1 MLKWDFRGKTKKL
14 LSLLAAAAMAVTSLT
29 GAISVSAAEKG
40 DVVLTKTLSPISGQ
54 TNGAKLTV
62 YSSGLCEIE
71 GTGENGAGSVNT
83 LDVLSYN
90 KANTPEIKDIDIIE
104 IDIKEG
110 ITHIGTAALYSVTTL
125 TKLTIPSTVVS
136 IGNSTFDGLSN
147 PELVVDCKMKCD
159 NTEGLKIPANNSF
172 LRGFAGKFKVHTQ
185 EAVDYFGKVSAL
197 LGKIVLVNDDGSEQ
211 DIVQTIKSGTFN
223 AYTGQQSGANYVLDS
238 KGVFTVTG
246 AGEDGSGSIGTFSST
261 FSATYK
267 DQIKEIVIKE
277 GITHIGE
284 FANLGNCTK
293 ISIPESVTLIGNDS
307 FRGCN
312 NPDLVIDIKGTP
324 TIQSAFSQVFGT
336 IKVYNQTAYENVAK
350 VAKSAKI
357 ELVGDERQDATLT
370 ISLDESKLNDG
381 KYEFNYGDDSAVKV
395 EGNEG
400 EGTVTFG
407 LYNETDKNCVTNQLK
422 NEFVTTGNIKYI
434 DRLGTFFIRASVP
447 QTATHKAAVSNIL
460 TVTISLTVDK
470 TELQAVYDEYV
481 KKTDSS
487 VSANRAHSNKYKE
500 ESYKSFG
507 DALVKANGY
516 IRSYT
521 VTQEEIDAVIAEI
534 KETYKDLKFDY
545 ATEEEIQA
553 LKDVIARAE
562 ELAKTKYD
570 YIKDIWDATGFD
582 KAIADAKSALTDF
595 TMDGQEQPL
604 HSDVEYRTSN
614 LNKCFDKPLQLE
626 PAAAK
631 EYAWSQ
637 LDPLIA
643 EAKEVELEK
652 DDYTAE
658 TYKPLG
664 DLLVEVEGKTLHDM
678 FRETIES
685 YTEQF
690 KTAIAGLVIDQ
701 VLPTPGDPFLP
712 VYTGGG
718 EAYIYQDGVADD
730 SLESV
735 TTIRFTV
742 NNDYAFGNDTLDI
755 TAVINGV
762 RSAGKLNF
770 NRGIG
775 LQGTLELTNP
785 IKGGQSMTLFAST
798 LGGGIEIDPNTP
810 VYNITMIEF
819 LDKRGRVLKY
829 ITDATVAKDALTAAI
844 AEANAVEAGNYTD
857 DSYASLKKA
866 LDAAEA
872 LGDNATA
879 AEFKAAK
886 EAIDAAIEALAYK
899 PADYTK
905 VDEAIAKVPSDLSK
919 YTEETAKAVTDAVA
933 AVVRDKN
940 ITEQDVVDGYA
951 KAIEDAIAGLQAKQT
966 SSKTTSK
973 TTNTTAKTT
982 KATKATR
989 SADAVK
995 KDKSAAKKAMKQAKI
1010 TKLTVK
1016 SKAKKIN
1023 ATWNKVKKAKGYE
1036 VQVST
1041 NKKFKKSKIIFKKL
1055 TTKKKL
1061 TIKNKKIKS
1070 KKTYYVRV
1078 RAYATYKD
1086 TNNVVQKVYS
1096 AWNKK
1101 LRKVKVK

>member
-1 MLKWDFRGKTKKL
+1 MFKRNFRGKTKKL

-29 GAISVSAAEKG
+29 GAISVSAEDTSGTFIA
-40 DVVLTKTLSPISGQ
+40 VSGQ
-54 TNGAKLTV
+54 
-62 YSSGLCEIE
+62 
-71 GTGENGAGSVNT
+71 ENGANWTLSSEGVLTITGAGSGGAGSIGDTNSINNYI
-83 LDVLSYN
+83 DQ
-90 KANTPEIKDIDIIE
+90 IKE

-110 ITHIGTAALYSVTTL
+110 ITHLGSTVLYNMKAL
-125 TKLTIPSTVVS
+125 TKLTIPSTIVS
-136 IGNSTFDGLSN
+136 ISGSTTFSGLSN
-147 PELVVDCKMKCD
+147 PELVVDCKVKCD
-159 NTEGLKIPANNSF
+159 NIEGLTMPANNSF

-197 LGKIVLVNDDGSEQ
+197 LGKMVLVNDDGSEQ
-211 DIVQTIKSGTFN
+211 DVVQSVKSGTFK
-223 AYTGQQSGANYVLDS
+223 AYSGQQDGADYVLDT
-238 KGVFTVTG
+238 KGVFTITG
-246 AGEDGSGSIGTFSST
+246 AGENGSGSIGNFSST

-277 GITHIGE
+277 GITHVGDSIT
-284 FANLGNCTK
+284 NLKNCTK
-293 ISIPESVTLIGNDS
+293 ITFPESITLIGSSAFRDS
-307 FRGCN
+307 N
-312 NPDLVIDIKGTP
+312 NPELVIDLKGTP
-324 TIQSAFSQVFGT
+324 TLSGTGNNAPFYNVFGT
-336 IKVYNQTAYENVAK
+336 IKVYNQTTYENVTK
-350 VAKSAKI
+350 LGIPAKI
-357 ELVGDERQDATLT
+357 ELVGDERQEATLT

-381 KYEFNYGDDSAVKV
+381 KYQFNYGDDATVKV

-400 EGTVTFG
+400 KGTVTFG
-407 LYNETDKNCVTNQLK
+407 LYMESDPNCVTEQSR

-434 DRLGTFFIRASVP
+434 ERPGTWHIRASVP
-447 QTATHKAAVSNIL
+447 QTDTHKAAVSNIL

-534 KETYKDLKFDY
+534 KETYKDLKYDY
-545 ATEEEIQA
+545 ATEAEIQA
-553 LKDVIARAE
+553 LEDVIARAE

-582 KAIADAKSALTDF
+582 EAIAAAKSALTDF

-604 HSDVEYRTSN
+604 HSEVEYRTNN

-626 PAAAK
+626 PAASK

-637 LDPLIA
+637 LDALIT
-643 EAKEVELEK
+643 EAKEAELEK
-652 DDYTAE
+652 DDFTADS
-658 TYKPLG
+658 YKPLG
-664 DLLVEVEGKTLHDM
+664 DLLAEVEGKTIHDM

-685 YTEQF
+685 YNEQF
-690 KTAIAGLVIDQ
+690 KTAIEGLVIDQ
-701 VLPTPGDPFLP
+701 VLPTPGEPFIP
-712 VYTGGG
+712 VYNDG
-718 EAYIYQDGVADD
+718 EQAFIIEDGTADN
-730 SLESV
+730 SLEGV
-735 TTIRFTV
+735 TAIRFTV
-742 NNDYAFGNDTLDI
+742 NNNSAYTSDTLDV

-762 RSAGKLNF
+762 RSAEKFNI
-770 NRGIG
+770 NRGSG
-775 LQGTLELTNP
+775 QDTLELANP
-785 IKGGQSMTLFAST
+785 IKGGQSMTIFAST
-798 LGGGIEIDPNTP
+798 LSRSGVENASIYD
-810 VYNITMIEF
+810 ITMVEF

-872 LGDNATA
+872 LVDNATA

-919 YTEETAKAVTDAVA
+919 YTDETAKAVTDAVA

-1016 SKAKKIN
+1016 SNAKKKIN

-1041 NKKFKKSKIIFKKL
+1041 NKKFKKSKIIFKKT

>member
-1 MLKWDFRGKTKKL
+1 MKIKKL

-40 DVVLTKTLSPISGQ
+40 DVVLTKTFSPISGQ

-90 KANTPEIKDIDIIE
+90 KDNTPELKDIDIIE

-185 EAVDYFGKVSAL
+185 EAVDYFLNVSAL

-211 DIVQTIKSGTFN
+211 DIVQTVKSGTFN
-223 AYTGQQSGANYVLDS
+223 AYTGQQYGANYVLDS

-246 AGEDGSGSIGTFSST
+246 AGEDGSGSIGNFSST
-261 FSATYK
+261 FGATYK

-277 GITHIGE
+277 GITHIGQ
-284 FANLGNCTK
+284 FVNLGNCTK
-293 ISIPESVTLIGNDS
+293 ISIPESVTFIGDGS
-307 FRGCN
+307 FMSCS

-324 TIQSAFSQVFGT
+324 TFQTNSIGSSNTFYKVFGT
-336 IKVYNQTAYENVAK
+336 IKVYNQTAYENVSK
-350 VAKSAKI
+350 VATSANI

-381 KYEFNYGDDSAVKV
+381 KYEFNYGDDAAVKV

-400 EGTVTFG
+400 GGTVTFG
-407 LYNETDKNCVTNQLK
+407 LYSVIECVTNQST

-434 DRLGTFFIRASVP
+434 ERPGTWYIRASVP

-481 KKTDSS
+481 KKTNSS
-487 VSANRAHSNKYKE
+487 VVSNRAHSNDYTD
-500 ESYKSFG
+500 ESYKPFG
-507 DALVKANGY
+507 DALVKANDY

-553 LKDVIARAE
+553 LEDVIARAE

-798 LGGGIEIDPNTP
+798 LGGGIEIDTNTP

-886 EAIDAAIEALAYK
+886 EAIDAAIEALVYK
-899 PADYTK
+899 LADYTK

-951 KAIEDAIAGLQAKQT
+951 KAIEDAIAGLKDKQT

-1016 SKAKKIN
+1016 SNAKKKIN

-1086 TNNVVQKVYS
+1086 KNNVVQKVYS